1 MHAIRAGIRTTL
13 GSFSKIKNN
22 RDMILTVPLIV
33 DWTAIVT
40 MKRKHLVNKRNSC
53 KEKNCNQQHEY
64 AQNQMQ
70 NRQMTSSPYLST
82 KVHKYTKRKQKL
94 LN

>member
-40 MKRKHLVNKRNSC
+40 MKREHLLNKRNSC
-53 KEKNCNQQHEY
+53 KEKNCNQHYEY
-64 AQNQMQ
+64 AQI
-70 NRQMTSSPYLST
+70 
-82 KVHKYTKRKQKL
+82 K
-94 LN
+94 

>member
-40 MKRKHLVNKRNSC
+40 MKREHLVNKRNS
-53 KEKNCNQQHEY
+53 
-64 AQNQMQ
+64 
-70 NRQMTSSPYLST
+70 
-82 KVHKYTKRKQKL
+82 
-94 LN
+94 